1 MILWGL
7 CLLVILAIVPAGIR
21 VCRMLSDARQMD
33 PLDSG
38 EIVPGVYAIRD
49 SYVNLF
55 LVKGREGYVAIDAG
69 IEAQVVRDELKK
81 LEIDPESVAAVFLT
95 HSDTDHTGGLS
106 AFPNA
111 RIYLSAEEEPM
122 IDGRKSRFVLY
133 RNKAIAEH
141 ESLSDEQ
148 VVDVGGVTVRTI
160 LTPGHTPG
168 SAGFLVNGR
177 FLFVGDSMRL
187 QNGTAA
193 LFSKS
198 INMDNGAQLQSLKKL
213 ACVHGVQCV
222 FTAHFGYADDAG
234 RVFECFR

>member
-1 MILWGL
+1 MEA
-7 CLLVILAIVPAGIR
+7 V
-21 VCRMLSDARQMD
+21 
-33 PLDSG
+33 DSG
-38 EIVPGVYAIRD
+38 EIVPGIYAIRD
-49 SYVNLF
+49 SYVNLYV
-55 LVKGREGYVAIDAG
+55 VKGRERYVAIDAG

-81 LEIDPESVAAVFLT
+81 LGMDPESVAAVFLT

-122 IDGRKSRFVLY
+122 VDGRQSRFFLY
-133 RNKAIAEH
+133 RNKAIPAH
-141 ESLSDEQ
+141 ESLRDEQ
-148 VVDVGGVTVRTI
+148 EVEVDGVIVRTI

-168 SAGFLVNGR
+168 SASFLVNGR
-177 FLFVGDSMRL
+177 FLFAGDSMRL

-213 ACVHGVQCV
+213 AGVNGVQSV
-222 FTAHFGYADDAG
+222 FTAHFGYADAAG
-234 RVFECFR
+234 RVFESYR

>member
-1 MILWGL
+1 MILWSL
-7 CLLVILAIVPAGIR
+7 SFLVILAMALIGIR
-21 VCRMLSDARQMD
+21 VCHMLSDVRQMEAV
-33 PLDSG
+33 DSG

-49 SYVNLF
+49 SYVNLYV
-55 LVKGREGYVAIDAG
+55 VKGREGYVAIDAG

-81 LEIDPESVAAVFLT
+81 LGMDPGSVAAVFLT

-122 IDGRKSRFVLY
+122 VDGRKSRFILY
-133 RNKAIAEH
+133 RNKAIPAH
-141 ESLSDEQ
+141 ELLRDDQ
-148 VVDVGGVTVRTI
+148 VVDVDGVSVRTL

-168 SAGFLVNGR
+168 SASFLVNGR
-177 FLFVGDSMRL
+177 FLFAGDSMRL

-213 ACVHGVQCV
+213 AGVHGVQCV

-234 RVFECFR
+234 RVFERFR